1 MDRDNHG
8 QPLEAGD
15 PGTKRPQVLLLGN
28 VRWGVA
34 WGLLLVLIGVGLL
47 LDHMGFAFVS
57 HIYRFWPVLLV
68 LFGLMNIT
76 TQSSR
81 GFGVAMVIVGVLLQ
95 LNSLDII
102 RLTFRDF
109 GPLVII
115 VVGVFMIWGSVESW
129 VIRKPSVAAK
139 LKPKVD
145 WTKPGAAETFRQQLE
160 EAYKDPN
167 WLSAVAVF
175 GGCERRYTGQH
186 FEGGKA
192 VSIFGGIELDFRD
205 ADMDDEAVL
214 EINCIFGGVE
224 IRLPPNWRV
233 HSRSLPVFGGFDD
246 KSGQRAS
253 LDPHQEAKM
262 KTLVVTGVVVF
273 GGVEISN

>member
-109 GPLVII
+109 WPLVII
-115 VVGVFMIWGSVESW
+115 VVGVFMIWGSVESR

-160 EAYKDPN
+160 EAYRDPN